1 MHKFTDNVKNQ
12 LMSEK
17 EKRRADYFVSL
28 TVSELSDVEVLS
40 SEKVWEILDY
50 LHGSPL
56 GVRPKE
62 VAKEFDLKINQAYDK
77 LKKLERQDYLVRK
90 KERGKRGREQE
101 RKTLLYLSK
110 PWGGRELDGE
120 FEETLYKKY
129 GEYIMKNIR
138 PMFIELFRQVL
149 DDMQEDPK
157 LKPWFPVPYE
167 NLCPDCGI
175 KHQALE
181 LFRALTSLAAD
192 VMEGDSY
199 EWHKVMLNRGYMSRK
214 EFVEYVKRS
223 VDDPTWRLSDKST
236 A

>member
-12 LMSEK
+12 PMSEK

-28 TVSELSDVEVLS
+28 TVGELSDVEVLS

-50 LHGSPL
+50 VHGSPQ

-90 KERGKRGREQE
+90 KERGKRGQEQE

-110 PWGGRELDGE
+110 PWGGRELNEE
-120 FEETLYKKY
+120 FEEILYKRY
-129 GEYIMKNIR
+129 GEFVMKSIR
-138 PMFIELFRQVL
+138 PMFVELFKQVL
-149 DDMQEDPK
+149 DDMQKDPE
-157 LKPWFPVPYE
+157 LKPWFPAAYE
-167 NLCPDCGI
+167 NLCPDCGT

-181 LFRALTSLAAD
+181 LFRALIGFAAD
-192 VMEGDSY
+192 VTEGDSY
-199 EWHKVMLNRGYMSRK
+199 EWHQVMLDRGYLSKK
-214 EFVEYVKRS
+214 EFIEYVKRS
-223 VDDPTWRLSDKST
+223 VDDPKWRLSDKPT
-236 A
+236 P